1 MRREGILSR
10 KERRSSSHLFRMPKK
25 REIKPKLK
33 SKKEAQDKIVND
45 LPCVADLNKK
55 LQEAEEL
62 IYSLQN
68 QLNQQEEQK

>member
-1 MRREGILSR
+1 
-10 KERRSSSHLFRMPKK
+10 MPKK